1 MVELVDTLDL
11 GSSAER
17 CASST
22 LALGTRFREAIA
34 DDEVP
39 GSLKPFENGF
49 YGLPP

>member
-22 LALGTRFREAIA
+22 LALGTN
-34 DDEVP
+34 
-39 GSLKPFENGF
+39 SLCKSLINKDWKKIG
-49 YGLPP
+49 

>member
-34 DDEVP
+34 DDEAP
-39 GSLKPFENGF
+39 GSLKSFESGF
-49 YGLPP
+49 FGSPP

>member
-34 DDEVP
+34 DDEAP
-39 GSLKPFENGF
+39 GSLKPFESDSH
-49 YGLPP
+49 GLPP